1 MRSKMHEISYLRDW
15 ERVSS
20 LLSEERAKVL
30 FFNSLLRLK
39 VRTHDGFN
47 GLLLHPESDK
57 IIVS

>member
-1 MRSKMHEISYLRDW
+1 MHEISCLRDW
-15 ERVSS
+15 ELVSS
-20 LLSEERAKVL
+20 LLPEERAKVF
-30 FFNSLLRLK
+30 FFNSLLKLK